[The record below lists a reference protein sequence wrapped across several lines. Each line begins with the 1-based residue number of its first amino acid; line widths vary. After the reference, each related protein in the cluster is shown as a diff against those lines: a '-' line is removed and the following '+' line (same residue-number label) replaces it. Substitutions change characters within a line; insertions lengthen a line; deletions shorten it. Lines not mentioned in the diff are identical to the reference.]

1 MINDFCL
8 VSLLKI
14 SKIKFHVIF
23 VAAQLPCKYDTFK
36 ARLYNLNIVEAVAKQ
51 AT

>member
-1 MINDFCL
+1 MINDFL
-8 VSLLKI
+8 FSQPFKNKQIKI
-14 SKIKFHVIF
+14 HVIF